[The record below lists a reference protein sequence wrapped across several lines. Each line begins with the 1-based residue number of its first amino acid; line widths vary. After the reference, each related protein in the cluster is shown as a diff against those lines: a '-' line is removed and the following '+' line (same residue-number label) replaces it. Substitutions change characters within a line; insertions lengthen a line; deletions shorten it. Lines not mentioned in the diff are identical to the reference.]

1 MNAAGCGAPMGGC
14 GAVPAPNG
22 CCCGWAV
29 GEQLLSDDALLKWD
43 NDFSI
48 SCSFRIFS
56 CLKNIFC
63 NFLKLFYIE
72 ISLKLLCCCSCCPP
86 SASNSRA
93 ILFAGCSFSVLL
105 VIISI
110 FLKIKL
116 FFINFFPR
124 SLQRVLIVHPP
135 ITVRLWRTRVWRH
148 VAGRRHQHCRMTGWH
163 ST

>member
-1 MNAAGCGAPMGGC
+1 MGGC

-22 CCCGWAV
+22 CCCDWAV

-56 CLKNIFC
+56 CLLKKFRFLNYFC
-63 NFLKLFYIE
+63 FYIE
-72 ISLKLLCCCSCCPP
+72 ISLKLLCCCSCCPTP
-86 SASNSRA
+86 SASTSRA

-110 FLKIKL
+110 FLKIII
-116 FFINFFPR
+116 FIIFPCL
-124 SLQRVLIVHPP
+124 LQWVLIVHPS
-135 ITVRLWRTRVWRH
+135 IAIRLRRTRVWRH
-148 VAGRRHQHCRMTGWH
+148 VAGRRHQHCRMAGWH